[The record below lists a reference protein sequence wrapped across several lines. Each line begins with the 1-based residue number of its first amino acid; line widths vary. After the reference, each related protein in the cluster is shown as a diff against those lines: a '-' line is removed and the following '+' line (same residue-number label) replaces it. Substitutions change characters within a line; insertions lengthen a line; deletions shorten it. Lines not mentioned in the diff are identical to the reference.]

1 MILGRYI
8 FREIVPSAVLG
19 TVFSTFVI
27 FLQNSGVIFEIL
39 IRSSAKPTAAPY
51 LFAPSLLQLPPV
63 TVPFGA
69 LVGIL
74 IGLGRMSTDGEI
86 TAMRAAGV
94 PSQRVILPVMTFAL
108 LATAVAGA
116 SSIWLTPRATRETYR
131 IANKL
136 AAEQLTAEIQER
148 VFAEQFPNKI
158 LYVESVK
165 PGPVVE
171 WQN

>member
-27 FLQNSGVIFEIL
+27 FLQNSGPVFEIL
-39 IRSSAKPTAAPY
+39 IRSSAKPTAAAY
-51 LFAPSLLQLPPV
+51 LFALSLPQLLPM
-63 TVPFGA
+63 TIPFGA

-108 LATAVAGA
+108 LATSVAGA
-116 SSIWLTPRATRETYR
+116 
-131 IANKL
+131 
-136 AAEQLTAEIQER
+136 
-148 VFAEQFPNKI
+148 
-158 LYVESVK
+158 ES
-165 PGPVVE
+165 
-171 WQN
+171 